1 MATTWPPPDGVRI
14 RPIEAG
20 DDVELARFYAR
31 LSEDSRRLRFFA
43 VTRGLSPAQSA
54 GFCAPDHGHREGFVA
69 TLADGPSDVTRIV
82 GHVCLEPAG
91 AGRAEVAI
99 AVADELQRAGI
110 GRRLMAAALVWA
122 RRAGVDTLTATMLAS
137 NPGIHRL
144 LASLGLP
151 ARITAAGGD
160 TSTIEIT
167 VPAVPARAA

>member
-1 MATTWPPPDGVRI
+1 MRSVGSRPDRVRI

-20 DDVELARFYAR
+20 DDIELARFYSR

-43 VTRGLSPAQSA
+43 VTRGLSPTQSA
-54 GFCAPDHGHREGFVA
+54 GFCSPDHGHREGFVA

-91 AGRAEVAI
+91 TRRAEVAI

-110 GRRLMAAALVWA
+110 GRRLMAAAVGWA
-122 RRAGVDTLTATMLAS
+122 RHAGVDTLTATMLAS

-144 LASLGLP
+144 LASLGMP
-151 ARITAAGGD
+151 ERTAVADAD
-160 TSTIEIT
+160 TSTIEIAI
-167 VPAVPARAA
+167 PAVPARAA